1 MRLFQ
6 SKITKVKNLSLILN
20 AILILAVGY
29 LYIAEFTDNDD
40 ADDAVNS
47 SGMSASDLSIAYVN
61 SDTLLS
67 KYSYY
72 EEVSKTLEEKGQK
85 LQQEYTRRAEG
96 LQKQIEDYQR
106 TMTNMTIAQ
115 ARAVEEDLGNK
126 RQNLMQYQE
135 SINQQLYQE
144 QAKITQDLYEK
155 VAAFLKTYGEDHGL
169 QVVLTY
175 TPGSGVWYAN
185 EELNIT
191 DQVVEGLNTEHETG
205 SVLNPADST
214 VTQ

>member
-1 MRLFQ
+1 M
-6 SKITKVKNLSLILN
+6 KNLSLILN

-191 DQVVEGLNTEHETG
+191 EQVVEGLNTEHETG

>member
-1 MRLFQ
+1 M
-6 SKITKVKNLSLILN
+6 KNLSLILN
-20 AILILAVGY
+20 AVLILAVGY

-40 ADDAVNS
+40 VDEAVTS

-96 LQKQIEDYQR
+96 LQRQIEDYQR

-155 VAAFLKTYGEDHGL
+155 VAAFLKTYGEEHGL

-185 EELNIT
+185 EGLNIT
-191 DQVVEGLNTEHETG
+191 EQVVEGLNYEYENG
-205 SVLNPADST
+205 STQNPADST
-214 VTQ
+214 ATQ

>member
-1 MRLFQ
+1 M
-6 SKITKVKNLSLILN
+6 KNLSLILN

>member
-1 MRLFQ
+1 
-6 SKITKVKNLSLILN
+6 VKNLSLIIN
-20 AILILAVGY
+20 AVLILAVGY
-29 LYIAEFTDNDD
+29 LYFEEFSDTDDSEHSE
-40 ADDAVNS
+40 S
-47 SGMSASDLSIAYVN
+47 SAGISPSDLSIAYVN

-72 EEVSKTLEEKGQK
+72 EEVSKSLEEKGNK
-85 LQQEYTRRAEG
+85 LQQEYARRAEG

-126 RQNLMQYQE
+126 RQNLLQYQE

-155 VAAFLKTYGEDHGL
+155 VAAFLKTYGESHSL

-185 EELNIT
+185 ESLNIT
-191 DQVVEGLNTEHETG
+191 EEVVNGLNSEYETG
-205 SVLNPADST
+205 STQNAADST
-214 VTQ
+214 VTE